1 MVQNRNTQQTQG
13 NVINAEELHVKNM
26 PLATVDGGK
35 DVFIYFA
42 GLVWDKF
49 MWYMGARQ
57 G

>member
-42 GLVWDKF
+42 GLV
-49 MWYMGARQ
+49 
-57 G
+57 